1 MHVPQHQIK
10 ESTLIV
16 LHYLNVGIFE
26 ASNVSKGCIL
36 QAKCVC
42 VCVEKMSETL
52 NTGPSQNTQ
61 QIVYLYKRT
70 SWILQVKRFYSGSSI
85 VN

>member
-1 MHVPQHQIK
+1 MHVPQHQTK

-16 LHYLNVGIFE
+16 LYNLNVGIFE
-26 ASNVSKGCIL
+26 ASNVSRDVYCKPTVY
-36 QAKCVC
+36 VC
-42 VCVEKMSETL
+42 VWRRWEKL

-61 QIVYLYKRT
+61 QIMYLYKRT